1 MTSWLLINWSPDF
14 CQSHLNDFFPSLIL
28 HNVLLSS
35 TGYTMR
41 LPHLKAFHLWVPFCL
56 WSIFSFLVKLTFI
69 MPAQMA
75 LSCENW
81 VIVQLPSC
89 VWLFASPWTAA
100 QLASLSLTGSK
111 LMSIASVMPS
121 CRLIPCHPL
130 LLLPSIFPT
139 IRVFS
144 NDSAV
149 CKNWEASPNWIA
161 GP

>member
-1 MTSWLLINWSPDF
+1 MTSWRLIIWSPDF
-14 CQSHLNDFFPSLIL
+14 CQPHLNQFFLSLML
-28 HNVLLSS
+28 HNALLSS
-35 TGYTMR
+35 TGYTMS
-41 LPHLKAFHLWVPFCL
+41 LPHLKAFHLWFPFYL
-56 WSIFSFLVKLTFI
+56 WSIFSLLVKLTFI

-81 VIVQLPSC
+81 VVFQSPSC
-89 VWLFASPWTAA
+89 AWLFVSPWTAW
-100 QLASLSLTGSK
+100 ASLSLTVSK
-111 LMSIASVMPS
+111 FMSIASVMPS
-121 CRLIPCHPL
+121 CHHILCRPL

-149 CKNWEASPNWIA
+149 RGNWETSPNWIA